1 MKKLYGVTVP
11 LVTPFTE
18 ADKID
23 TKSLEALTEY
33 LIEKGVQCLYPVG
46 TTGEMMYLTVE
57 ERKAVAETV
66 VQKNGGRSVV
76 YVQVGAWN
84 LTDTLELAS
93 HAVKI
98 GADGIGVVTPTFFK
112 LTDKELLNYYRAV
125 SESVPKDFPIYLY
138 GIPQCA
144 VNDITVKLA
153 DELAG
158 RYPNIIGIKYSFNDM
173 SRIQQFMTLK
183 QERFSVLC
191 GPDDLFA
198 VTCFAG
204 GDGTVSGNANVIP
217 EQYENLWKAILDR
230 NVDQA
235 VKLQRRINRLNQ
247 VLSCTQNIARYK
259 VMLQYRG
266 ILSSTVM
273 RAPLE
278 RLSASEAKTMIQQME
293 ELRYLEV

>member
-18 ADKID
+18 ADKVD

-33 LIEKGVQCLYPVG
+33 LVERGVQCLYPAG
-46 TTGEMMYLTVE
+46 TTGEMMYLGVE

-66 VQKNGGRSVV
+66 TQKNAGRAVV
-76 YVQVGAWN
+76 YVHAGAWN
-84 LTDTLELAS
+84 LSDTLTLAR
-93 HAVKI
+93 HAVEI

-112 LTDKELLNYYRAV
+112 LTDRELLEYYRAV
-125 SESVPKDFPIYLY
+125 SESVPEDFPIYLY

-144 VNDITVKLA
+144 VNDITV
-153 DELAG
+153 ELA
-158 RYPNIIGIKYSFNDM
+158 RELAASCPNVIGIKYSFNDM

-183 QERFSVLC
+183 EESFSVLC

-198 VTCFAG
+198 ATCFAG

-217 EQYENLWKAILDR
+217 EQYEALWQAIREKDVDR
-230 NVDQA
+230 A
-235 VKLQRRINRLNQ
+235 VKLQRRVNTLNQ

-259 VMLQYRG
+259 VMRQHRG
-266 ILSSTVM
+266 ILATAAM
-273 RAPLE
+273 RAPLA
-278 RLSASEAKTMIQQME
+278 RLAREEAETMIRRME
-293 ELRYLEV
+293 QLRYLEA